1 MSFCPHFA
9 CFEALTNLT
18 GARTQ
23 NRNFGSEKQ
32 RTVMGSC
39 FPKGVGGFLGEAL
52 DSNLIGVA
60 GFHRWRD
67 ARPASIFGRASRDSF
82 DARESAR

>member
-9 CFEALTNLT
+9 CFEALTNLA

-39 FPKGVGGFLGEAL
+39 FPKGVGGFL
-52 DSNLIGVA
+52 
-60 GFHRWRD
+60 R
-67 ARPASIFGRASRDSF
+67 
-82 DARESAR
+82 